1 MNEKRFLIVT
11 LLILFITACAPE
23 TSPKEEP
30 SNIDEQPPAT
40 QSIMELTSAQRAAIT
55 AISGNLDLPA
65 DKITLVSTEVVD
77 WPDSCLGVPEEGL
90 DCAQATTPGF
100 RIILQVDGRDVEY
113 RTNEDGTHI
122 RPATVLLT
130 WKREGGIAGFCDFMK
145 IYLSGEVHGSSCKSG
160 PYVEQRLIDVL
171 SKEEIAKL
179 DEWVKSYGSVSID
192 ASDPKGVSDRMVVTL
207 TFTGLGSQKTVSSS
221 FQQELLNFAQD
232 LHQRLYFSLK

>member
-1 MNEKRFLIVT
+1 MNEKRFFIVT
-11 LLILFITACAPE
+11 LLILVITACALE
-23 TSPKEEP
+23 TSPTEEP
-30 SNIDEQPPAT
+30 SNMDEQPAAT
-40 QSIMELTSAQRAAIT
+40 QSSIELTSAQRAVIT

-65 DKITLVSTEVVD
+65 DKITLVSTEAVD
-77 WPDSCLGVPEEGL
+77 WPDNCLGVPEEGL

-100 RIILQVDGRDVEY
+100 RIILQADGRDVEY

-130 WKREGGIAGFCDFMK
+130 WKREGGIAGFCDFMT

-160 PYVEQRLIDVL
+160 QYVEQRLIDVL

-207 TFTGLGSQKTVSSS
+207 TFTGLGSQQTVSSS

-232 LHQRLYFSLK
+232 LHQRLYSSLK